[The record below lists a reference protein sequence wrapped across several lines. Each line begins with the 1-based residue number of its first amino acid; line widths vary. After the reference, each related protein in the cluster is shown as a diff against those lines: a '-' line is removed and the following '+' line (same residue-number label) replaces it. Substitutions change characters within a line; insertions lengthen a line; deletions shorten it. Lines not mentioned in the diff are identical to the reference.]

1 MKQREKIIRLWF
13 DMWLKKSDL
22 GISDIFSQDA
32 VYVESWGPEYH
43 GALKIKHW
51 FEEWNSRGTVLQWDI
66 RQYFHEENQTVVEWY
81 FKSAMKDESVDEF
94 DGISLIQ
101 WTNEDKICFLKE
113 FGCNIHRYDPY
124 QNSATPCFR
133 EEKQLWF

>member
-51 FEEWNSRGTVLQWDI
+51 FEEWNSRGAVLQWDI

-81 FKSAMKDESVDEF
+81 FKSAMKDGSVDEF

-124 QNSATPCFR
+124 QNSTTPCFR